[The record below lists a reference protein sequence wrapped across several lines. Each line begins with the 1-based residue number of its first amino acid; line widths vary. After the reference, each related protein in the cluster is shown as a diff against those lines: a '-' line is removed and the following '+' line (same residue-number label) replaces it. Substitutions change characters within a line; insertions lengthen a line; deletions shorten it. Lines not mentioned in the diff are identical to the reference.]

1 MAGVCVSSSLH
12 SIPNS
17 MTTASQAR
25 LFTALALIASSY
37 GFVAPVSV
45 GAVRSLG
52 APPAGGQ
59 RTAILTSS
67 KRQRMATGAASGLRM
82 QENDGTDALDRFV
95 ACLPYALPLADS
107 FEWGHYIFDSF
118 PLAAIPFLPLFPVIK
133 LLNIPFVSFGIFIVL
148 FNFVSRNPQFSRLVR
163 FNTLQVTPCRVAML
177 AQATRLHCAQTKPP
191 ALLRTRSPIACHG
204 FIVPLS
210 RVRAR
215 GLARETLCHR
225 RAAHIDTAKSI
236 GDVALCGFALLT
248 CSVLS
253 GCHDGRRSIWM

>member
-1 MAGVCVSSSLH
+1 
-12 SIPNS
+12 

-25 LFTALALIASSY
+25 LFTALALIVSSY

-59 RTAILTSS
+59 RTAIVTSS
-67 KRQRMATGAASGLRM
+67 KRQRTATGAASCLRM
-82 QENDGTDALDRFV
+82 QEKDGTDALDRFV

-133 LLNIPFVSFGIFIVL
+133 LLNMPFVSFGIFIVL

-163 FNTLQVTPCRVAML
+163 FNTLQVTPCRFAMI
-177 AQATRLHCAQTKPP
+177 AQAALLHCAQTK
-191 ALLRTRSPIACHG
+191 ALAFSRTCSPIVCHG
-204 FIVPLS
+204 FIVPLP

-215 GLARETLCHR
+215 GLARETSCHR
-225 RAAHIDTAKSI
+225 RVAHIDTAKSI
-236 GDVALCGFALLT
+236 SDVALCGFAWLT
-248 CSVLS
+248 
-253 GCHDGRRSIWM
+253 